1 MQGESDMNDNDVS
14 LSPPEEGGQEDNA
27 IDTVEIH
34 VVGETSVQTE
44 ENLEER
50 NDTGIVD
57 CLDSCANNENEA
69 SFSESNREHFNTN
82 HEHTTLAKLALAEEN
97 KESSRQNKT
106 MKEEVKHKHFTKTSK
121 SKDLKKSMQIFTVLE
136 EEISSIDDTETPRT

>member
-1 MQGESDMNDNDVS
+1 MQGGSDLNDNDVS
-14 LSPPEEGGQEDNA
+14 LSPPEEGGQDDNA

-50 NDTGIVD
+50 NETEIVN
-57 CLDSCANNENEA
+57 CLDGCANNENEA
-69 SFSESNREHFNTN
+69 SLSESNHEHFNTN
-82 HEHTTLAKLALAEEN
+82 HEHTILAKLALAEEN

-106 MKEEVKHKHFTKTSK
+106 MKEVKQKHFTKK
-121 SKDLKKSMQIFTVLE
+121 SKAKHLKKSMQIFTVLE
-136 EEISSIDDTETPRT
+136 EEISSIDNTETPRT